1 MKEKFFRRFL
11 WFLLFLFLI
20 ANIIAFMH
28 AYKFTH
34 FSNSS
39 IERTSNHLS
48 GFEKLKIAFTGVN
61 NPRPKNK
68 EQPNCPFTTIRIKSN
83 KELEC
88 WMIKKDSAKGTII
101 VFHGYAGEKSS
112 MLDKANQFL

>member
-88 WMIKKDSAKGTII
+88 WMIKKDSAKEPLLFFMDMPGRNLQCLIRQ
-101 VFHGYAGEKSS
+101 
-112 MLDKANQFL
+112 ANF